1 MYAIIKY
8 HNTREEKQMANTN
21 YGKTGQV
28 SQKPGR
34 PAGHSVPRPQK
45 EYGNYTKRERPLNRV
60 DAELK
65 PKKGK

>member
-1 MYAIIKY
+1 
-8 HNTREEKQMANTN
+8 MANTN

-28 SQKPGR
+28 PQKPGR

-45 EYGNYTKRERPLNRV
+45 EYGNYTKRERPLTLNRV

>member
-1 MYAIIKY
+1 MS
-8 HNTREEKQMANTN
+8 NTN
-21 YGKTGQV
+21 NSKTGQV
-28 SQKPGR
+28 PQKPGR

-45 EYGNYTKRERPLNRV
+45 EYGNYTKRERPLTLNRV